1 METGHTRS
9 STSMRPWKNWLLLID
24 INMFWYEIFNVKIT
38 LVESLLKSWKMI
50 HPQSYQYFAKL
61 TILPVIF
68 AWAITIV
75 ACIVV
80 GEPWFLAVC
89 FAPYPAPHPSL
100 LHFSVQEKNKKSSEL
115 FHNYSPA
122 KFLDLGWVLQSKVK
136 EILDTLTFFFIFL
149 LVDNTF
155 WHPKC
160 FGLNWNFGE
169 ARQEKNR
176 HVYLFH

>member
-1 METGHTRS
+1 
-9 STSMRPWKNWLLLID
+9 MRPWKSWLLLID

-80 GEPWFLAVC
+80 GEPWFLVVC
-89 FAPYPAPHPSL
+89 FAPYHAPPLPSYISKYKKKQNIIRTVSQL
-100 LHFSVQEKNKKSSEL
+100 FPSKSSRSRVFFYNL
-115 FHNYSPA
+115 KWRIS
-122 KFLDLGWVLQSKVK
+122 W
-136 EILDTLTFFFIFL
+136 ILSL
-149 LVDNTF
+149 LVDDTF
-155 WHPKC
+155 
-160 FGLNWNFGE
+160 
-169 ARQEKNR
+169 
-176 HVYLFH
+176 